1 MIHGPNSGLGVRCRV
16 NDSRSDEYLQT
27 PNRERSGMT
36 ESSHPLMRLL
46 SHLRHYRSMVLLASL
61 CSVLNK
67 VWDLAPPVLIGMA
80 IDVVATREDSFLA
93 QMGYPDVY
101 DQLYILTGFTVV
113 IWVLESMFQYFYA
126 VLWRNLAQTAQHE
139 LRMSAYTHIQNLEM
153 QWYSEQSTGGLMA
166 IMNDDVNQLERFL
179 DQGATDLLHV
189 ATTIIVVGAIMIS
202 VAPEVALLAILP
214 VPIIVTG
221 SFIYQRKIGERY
233 TKVRGKVADLNA
245 LLNNNLHGITTIKSF
260 TAEDREVERVSAA
273 STSYRDANKEAIR
286 LSASFVPIIRMAIL
300 FAFTANMLVG
310 GWFALDG
317 RIGLGAYSVIVF
329 ITQRLLWPLTRL
341 GETFDLYQRAM
352 ASTSRVLDLLDTEIG
367 IVEGETRLDSVRG
380 EIEFSD
386 VGFSYPNREV
396 VLNDIDLT
404 VPAGK
409 TVGLVGSTG
418 SGKTTLVRLLL
429 RFHDPDSGIVTLD
442 GHDVRELTLESL
454 RGSIALVSQ
463 TTTLFPGS
471 VRENVRYGDPDA
483 DEQAVIEAARIAE
496 ALSFIEDLPDGWD
509 TDIGEGGHK
518 LSGGQRQRIAIAR
531 AVLKDAP
538 VLVLDEATSNVD
550 NETEAALKRS
560 IERISVGRTTLIIA
574 HRLSTVRNAD
584 VIAVIGEGVISETG
598 THEELLESKG
608 LYSRL
613 WAVQTGEV
621 SA

>member
-1 MIHGPNSGLGVRCRV
+1 M
-16 NDSRSDEYLQT
+16 
-27 PNRERSGMT
+27 
-36 ESSHPLMRLL
+36 
-46 SHLRHYRSMVLLASL
+46 LLASL

-101 DQLYILTGFTVV
+101 DQLYILTGFTVI

-139 LRMSAYTHIQNLEM
+139 LRMSAYTHIQDLEM

-221 SFIYQRKIGERY
+221 SFIYQRKIGVRY

-260 TAEDREVERVSAA
+260 TAEDREVERVSEA

-367 IVEGETRLDSVRG
+367 IVEGETHLDSVRG

-396 VLNDIDLT
+396 VLNNVGLT

-429 RFHDPDSGIVTLD
+429 RFHDPDSGIVKLD

-509 TDIGEGGHK
+509 TDIGEGGHR

-584 VIAVIGEGVISETG
+584 VIAVIGEGAISETG
-598 THEELLESKG
+598 THEELLESNG

-613 WAVQTGEV
+613 WAVQTGEA

>member
-1 MIHGPNSGLGVRCRV
+1 VHDCQP
-16 NDSRSDEYLQT
+16 DEYLQT
-27 PNRERSGMT
+27 PNRKRSDMT

-46 SHLRHYRSMVLLASL
+46 SHLRHYRGLVLLASL

-80 IDVVATREDSFLA
+80 IDVVAAREDSFLA

-101 DQLYILTGFTVV
+101 DQLYILTGITVV

-139 LRMSAYTHIQNLEM
+139 LRMSAYTHIQDLEM
-153 QWYSEQSTGGLMA
+153 QWYSEQSTGSLMA

-189 ATTIIVVGAIMIS
+189 ATTIIVVGAIMVS

-214 VPIIVTG
+214 VPIIVGG
-221 SFIYQRKIGERY
+221 SFIYQRKIGVRY
-233 TKVRGKVADLNA
+233 IKVRGKVADLNA

-317 RIGLGAYSVIVF
+317 RISLGAYSVIVF

-367 IVEGETRLDSVRG
+367 IVEGDTSLDSVRG

-386 VGFSYPNREV
+386 VEFSYPNREV
-396 VLNDIDLT
+396 VLNDVDLT
-404 VPAGK
+404 VSAGK

-429 RFHDPDSGIVTLD
+429 RFHDPDSGTVTLD
-442 GHDVRELTLESL
+442 GHDVRKLTLDSL

-483 DEQAVIEAARIAE
+483 DEAAVIEAARIAE
-496 ALSFIEDLPDGWD
+496 ALSFIEELPDGWD

-584 VIAVIGEGVISETG
+584 VIAVIGEGVISEMG
-598 THEELLESKG
+598 THEELLESSG

-621 SA
+621 TT

>member
-1 MIHGPNSGLGVRCRV
+1 
-16 NDSRSDEYLQT
+16 
-27 PNRERSGMT
+27 MT
-36 ESSHPLMRLL
+36 GSSHPLMRLL
-46 SHLRHYRSMVLLASL
+46 SHLRQHRGTVLLASL
-61 CSVLNK
+61 CSVVNK

-80 IDVVATREDSFLA
+80 IDVVAAREDSFLA
-93 QMGYPDVY
+93 TMGYPDVY
-101 DQLYILTGFTVV
+101 DQLYILTAITVV
-113 IWVLESMFQYFYA
+113 IWVLESLFQYFYA

-139 LRMSAYTHIQNLEM
+139 LRMSAYTHIQDLEM
-153 QWYSEQSTGGLMA
+153 QWYSEQSTGSLMA

-202 VAPEVALLAILP
+202 VAPEVAFLAILP
-214 VPIIVTG
+214 VPVIVAG
-221 SFIYQRKIGERY
+221 SFIYQRRIGVRY

-260 TAEDREVERVSAA
+260 TAEEREVERVEEA
-273 STSYRDANKEAIR
+273 STSYRDANREAIR

-310 GWFALDG
+310 GWFALEG
-317 RIGLGAYSVIVF
+317 RISLGAYSVIVF

-352 ASTSRVLDLLDTEIG
+352 ASTARVLDLLDTEVG
-367 IVEGETRLDSVRG
+367 IVEGDRNLESVRG

-386 VGFSYPNREV
+386 VGFSYPNREI

-418 SGKTTLVRLLL
+418 SGKTTLVRLML
-429 RFHDPDSGIVTLD
+429 RFHDPDSGIVRLD
-442 GHDVRELTLESL
+442 GHDVRELTLDSL
-454 RGSIALVSQ
+454 RGSISLVSQ

-471 VRENVRYGDPDA
+471 VRDNVRYGDPDA
-483 DEQAVIEAARIAE
+483 DDETVVEAARVAE
-496 ALSFIEDLPDGWD
+496 ALSFIEELPDAWD
-509 TDIGEGGHK
+509 TDIGEGGHR

-584 VIAVIGEGVISETG
+584 VIAVIGDGAISETG
-598 THEELLESKG
+598 THEELLERSG

-621 SA
+621 TV

>member
-1 MIHGPNSGLGVRCRV
+1 
-16 NDSRSDEYLQT
+16 
-27 PNRERSGMT
+27 MT

-46 SHLRHYRSMVLLASL
+46 SHLRHHRSIVLLASL

-80 IDVVATREDSFLA
+80 IDVVAAREDSFLA

-101 DQLYILTGFTVV
+101 DQLYILTGITVV

-139 LRMSAYTHIQNLEM
+139 LRMSAYAHIQDLEM

-189 ATTIIVVGAIMIS
+189 ATTIIVVGAIMVS

-221 SFIYQRKIGERY
+221 SFIYQRKIGVRY
-233 TKVRGKVADLNA
+233 IKVRGKVADLNA

-317 RIGLGAYSVIVF
+317 RISLGAYSVIVF

-367 IVEGETRLDSVRG
+367 IVEGETHLDSVRG

-396 VLNDIDLT
+396 VLNDIDLK

-409 TVGLVGSTG
+409 TIGLVGSTG

-442 GHDVRELTLESL
+442 GHDVKELTLESL

-471 VRENVRYGDPDA
+471 VRENVRYGDPNA

-496 ALSFIEDLPDGWD
+496 ALSFIEDLPDGWN
-509 TDIGEGGHK
+509 TDIGEGGHR

-560 IERISVGRTTLIIA
+560 IERISAGRTTLIIA

-598 THEELLESKG
+598 THEELLESNG

>member
-1 MIHGPNSGLGVRCRV
+1 
-16 NDSRSDEYLQT
+16 
-27 PNRERSGMT
+27 
-36 ESSHPLMRLL
+36 
-46 SHLRHYRSMVLLASL
+46 
-61 CSVLNK
+61 
-67 VWDLAPPVLIGMA
+67 MA

-93 QMGYPDVY
+93 KMGYPDVY
-101 DQLYILTGFTVV
+101 EQLYILTAITVV
-113 IWVLESMFQYFYA
+113 IWVLESLFQYFYA

-139 LRMSAYTHIQNLEM
+139 LRMSAYTHIQDLEM
-153 QWYSEQSTGGLMA
+153 QWYSEQSTGSLMA

-189 ATTIIVVGAIMIS
+189 ATTIIVVGAIMVS

-214 VPIIVTG
+214 VPIIVGG
-221 SFIYQRKIGERY
+221 SFIYQRRIGVRY

-260 TAEDREVERVSAA
+260 TAEEREVERVEDA
-273 STSYRDANKEAIR
+273 STSYRDANREAIR

-310 GWFALDG
+310 GWFALEG
-317 RIGLGAYSVIVF
+317 RISLGAYSVIVF

-352 ASTSRVLDLLDTEIG
+352 ASTARVLDLLDTEVG
-367 IVEGETRLDSVRG
+367 IVEGDRNLESVRG

-386 VGFSYPNREV
+386 VGFSYPNREI

-418 SGKTTLVRLLL
+418 SGKTTLVRLML
-429 RFHDPDSGIVTLD
+429 RFHDPDSGTVRLD

-454 RGSIALVSQ
+454 RGSISLVSQ

-471 VRENVRYGDPDA
+471 VRDNVRYGDPDA
-483 DEQAVIEAARIAE
+483 NDETVVEAARVAE
-496 ALSFIEDLPDGWD
+496 ALSFIEELPDAWD
-509 TDIGEGGHK
+509 TDIGEGGHR

-584 VIAVIGEGVISETG
+584 VIAVIGDGAISETG
-598 THEELLESKG
+598 THEELLESSG

-621 SA
+621 TA

>member
-1 MIHGPNSGLGVRCRV
+1 V
-16 NDSRSDEYLQT
+16 
-27 PNRERSGMT
+27 
-36 ESSHPLMRLL
+36 
-46 SHLRHYRSMVLLASL
+46 
-61 CSVLNK
+61 NK

-80 IDVVATREDSFLA
+80 IDVVAAQEDSFLA
-93 QMGYPDVY
+93 QFGYPDVY
-101 DQLYILTGFTVV
+101 DQLYILTGITVV
-113 IWVLESMFQYFYA
+113 VWVLESIFQYIYA

-139 LRMSAYTHIQNLEM
+139 LRMSAYTHIQDLEM
-153 QWYSEQSTGGLMA
+153 QWYSEQSTGSLMA
-166 IMNDDVNQLERFL
+166 ILNDDVNQLERFL

-202 VAPEVALLAILP
+202 VAPEVALLAIMP
-214 VPIIVTG
+214 VPIIVAG
-221 SFIYQRKIGERY
+221 SFIYQRRIGARY
-233 TKVRGKVADLNA
+233 TKVRSKVADLSA
-245 LLNNNLHGITTIKSF
+245 LLNNNLHGIMTIKSF
-260 TAEDREVERVSAA
+260 TAEEREVERVGDA
-273 STSYRDANKEAIR
+273 SVSYREANRDAIR

-317 RIGLGAYSVIVF
+317 RISLGAYSVIVF

-352 ASTSRVLDLLDTEIG
+352 ASTTRVLDLLDTEIG
-367 IVEGETRLDSVRG
+367 IVEGDTELDVVRG
-380 EIEFSD
+380 EIRFSE

-396 VLNDIDLT
+396 VLRGVDFA
-404 VPAGK
+404 VPAGR

-429 RFHDPDSGIVTLD
+429 RFHDPDTGTVSLD
-442 GHDVRELTLESL
+442 GHDVRELTLKSL

-471 VRENVRYGDPDA
+471 VRENVRYGDPQA
-483 DEQAVIEAARIAE
+483 SDEAVVEAARIAE
-496 ALSFIEDLPDGWD
+496 ALGFIEELPDGWE
-509 TDIGEGGHK
+509 TDIGEGGHR

-560 IERISVGRTTLIIA
+560 IDRISEGRTTLIIA

-584 VIAVIGEGVISETG
+584 VIAVIGEGRISETG
-598 THEELLESKG
+598 THEELLESSG

-621 SA
+621 TA

>member
-1 MIHGPNSGLGVRCRV
+1 MA
-16 NDSRSDEYLQT
+16 
-27 PNRERSGMT
+27 

-46 SHLRHYRSMVLLASL
+46 SQLRHHRGTVLLASI
-61 CSVLNK
+61 CSILNK

-80 IDVVATREDSFLA
+80 IDVVAAQEDSFLA
-93 QMGYPDVY
+93 QFGYPDVY
-101 DQLYILTGFTVV
+101 EQLYILTGITVV
-113 IWVLESMFQYFYA
+113 IWVLESIFQYFYA

-139 LRMSAYTHIQNLEM
+139 LRMSAYTHIQDLEM
-153 QWYSEQSTGGLMA
+153 EWYSEQSTGSLMA

-214 VPIIVTG
+214 VPIIVGG
-221 SFIYQRKIGERY
+221 SFIYQRRIAVRY
-233 TKVRGKVADLNA
+233 TKVRGRVADLSA

-260 TAEDREVERVSAA
+260 TAEEREVERVGDA
-273 STSYRDANKEAIR
+273 SMSYREANRDAIR

-310 GWFALDG
+310 GWYALDG
-317 RIGLGAYSVIVF
+317 RISLGAYSVIVF

-352 ASTSRVLDLLDTEIG
+352 ASVTRVLDLLDTKIG
-367 IVEGETRLDSVRG
+367 IVEGETRLESVRG
-380 EIEFSD
+380 EIGFSG
-386 VGFSYPNREV
+386 VGFSYPEREI
-396 VLNDIDLT
+396 VLEGIDFAI
-404 VPAGK
+404 PAGK

-429 RFHDPDSGIVTLD
+429 RFHDPDTGAVTLD
-442 GHDVRELTLESL
+442 GHDIRELTLQSL
-454 RGSIALVSQ
+454 RGSVALVSQ

-471 VRENVRYGDPDA
+471 VRDNVRYGDPDA
-483 DEQAVIEAARIAE
+483 DEAAVVEAARVAE
-496 ALSFIEDLPDGWD
+496 ALGFIEELPYGWE
-509 TDIGEGGHK
+509 TDIGEGGHR

-560 IERISVGRTTLIIA
+560 IETISEGRTTLIIA

-584 VIAVIGEGVISETG
+584 VIAVIGDGRISETG
-598 THEELLESKG
+598 THEELLESSG

-613 WAVQTGEV
+613 WAVQTGE
-621 SA
+621 ATT

>member
-1 MIHGPNSGLGVRCRV
+1 
-16 NDSRSDEYLQT
+16 
-27 PNRERSGMT
+27 
-36 ESSHPLMRLL
+36 MRLL
-46 SHLRHYRSMVLLASL
+46 SHLRQHRSTVLLASL
-61 CSVLNK
+61 CSVVNK

-80 IDVVATREDSFLA
+80 IDVVAAREDSFLA
-93 QMGYPDVY
+93 KMGYPDVY
-101 DQLYILTGFTVV
+101 DQLYILTAITVV
-113 IWVLESMFQYFYA
+113 IWVLESLFQYFYA

-139 LRMSAYTHIQNLEM
+139 LRMSAYTHIQDLEM
-153 QWYSEQSTGGLMA
+153 QWYSEQSTGSLMA

-189 ATTIIVVGAIMIS
+189 ATTIIVVGAIMVS

-214 VPIIVTG
+214 VPIIVAG
-221 SFIYQRKIGERY
+221 SFIYQRRIGVRY

-260 TAEDREVERVSAA
+260 TAEEREVERVEEA
-273 STSYRDANKEAIR
+273 STSYRDANREAIR

-310 GWFALDG
+310 GWFALEG
-317 RIGLGAYSVIVF
+317 RISLGAYSVIVF

-352 ASTSRVLDLLDTEIG
+352 ASTARVLDLLDTEVG
-367 IVEGETRLDSVRG
+367 IVEGDRNLESVRG

-386 VGFSYPNREV
+386 VGFSYPNREI

-418 SGKTTLVRLLL
+418 SGKTTLVRLML
-429 RFHDPDSGIVTLD
+429 RFHDPDSGIVRLD
-442 GHDVRELTLESL
+442 GHDVRELTLDSL
-454 RGSIALVSQ
+454 RGSISLVSQ

-471 VRENVRYGDPDA
+471 VRDNVRYGDPDA
-483 DEQAVIEAARIAE
+483 DDETVVEAARVAE
-496 ALSFIEDLPDGWD
+496 ALSFIEELPDAWD
-509 TDIGEGGHK
+509 TDIGEGGHR

-584 VIAVIGEGVISETG
+584 VIAVIGEGAISETG
-598 THEELLESKG
+598 THEELLERSG

-621 SA
+621 TV

>member
-1 MIHGPNSGLGVRCRV
+1 MAG
-16 NDSRSDEYLQT
+16 
-27 PNRERSGMT
+27 
-36 ESSHPLMRLL
+36 SSHPLMRLL
-46 SHLRHYRSMVLLASL
+46 SQLRHHRSTVLLASI
-61 CSVLNK
+61 CSVVNK

-80 IDVVATREDSFLA
+80 IDVVATQEDSFLA
-93 QMGYPDVY
+93 QFGYPDVY
-101 DQLYILTGFTVV
+101 DQLYILTGITVV
-113 IWVLESMFQYFYA
+113 VWVLESIFQYIYA

-139 LRMSAYTHIQNLEM
+139 LRMSAYTHIQDLEM
-153 QWYSEQSTGGLMA
+153 QWYSEQSTGSLMA
-166 IMNDDVNQLERFL
+166 ILNDDVNQLERFL

-202 VAPEVALLAILP
+202 VAPEVALLAIMP
-214 VPIIVTG
+214 VPIIVAG
-221 SFIYQRKIGERY
+221 SFIYQRRIGARY
-233 TKVRGKVADLNA
+233 TKVRSKVADLSA
-245 LLNNNLHGITTIKSF
+245 LLNNNLHGIMTIKSF
-260 TAEDREVERVSAA
+260 TAEEREVERVGDA
-273 STSYRDANKEAIR
+273 SVSYREANRDAIR

-317 RIGLGAYSVIVF
+317 RISLGAYSVIVF

-352 ASTSRVLDLLDTEIG
+352 ASTTRVLDLLDTEIG
-367 IVEGETRLDSVRG
+367 IVEGDTELDVVRG
-380 EIEFSD
+380 EIRFSE

-396 VLNDIDLT
+396 VLRGVDFA
-404 VPAGK
+404 VPAGR

-429 RFHDPDSGIVTLD
+429 RFHDPDTGTVSLD
-442 GHDVRELTLESL
+442 GHDVRELTLKSL

-471 VRENVRYGDPDA
+471 VRENVRYGDPQA
-483 DEQAVIEAARIAE
+483 SDEAVVEAARIAE
-496 ALSFIEDLPDGWD
+496 ALGFIEELPDGWE
-509 TDIGEGGHK
+509 TDIGEGGHR

-560 IERISVGRTTLIIA
+560 IDRISEGRTTLIIA

-584 VIAVIGEGVISETG
+584 VIAVIGEGRISETG
-598 THEELLESKG
+598 THEELLESSG

-621 SA
+621 VA

>member
-1 MIHGPNSGLGVRCRV
+1 
-16 NDSRSDEYLQT
+16 
-27 PNRERSGMT
+27 
-36 ESSHPLMRLL
+36 MRLL
-46 SHLRHYRSMVLLASL
+46 SHLRQHRGTVLLASL
-61 CSVLNK
+61 CSVVNK

-80 IDVVATREDSFLA
+80 IDVVAAREDSFLA
-93 QMGYPDVY
+93 TMGYPDVY
-101 DQLYILTGFTVV
+101 DQLYILTAITVV
-113 IWVLESMFQYFYA
+113 IWVLESLFQYFYA

-139 LRMSAYTHIQNLEM
+139 LRMSAYTHIQDLEM
-153 QWYSEQSTGGLMA
+153 QWYSEQSTGSLMA

-202 VAPEVALLAILP
+202 VAPEVAFLAILP
-214 VPIIVTG
+214 VPVIVAG
-221 SFIYQRKIGERY
+221 SFIYQRRIGVRY

-260 TAEDREVERVSAA
+260 TAEEREVERVEEA
-273 STSYRDANKEAIR
+273 STSYRDANREAIR

-310 GWFALDG
+310 GWFALEG
-317 RIGLGAYSVIVF
+317 RISLGAYSVIVF

-352 ASTSRVLDLLDTEIG
+352 ASTARVLDLLDTEVG
-367 IVEGETRLDSVRG
+367 IVEGDRNLESVRG

-386 VGFSYPNREV
+386 VGFSYPNREI

-418 SGKTTLVRLLL
+418 SGKTTLVRLML
-429 RFHDPDSGIVTLD
+429 RFHDPDSGIVRLD
-442 GHDVRELTLESL
+442 GHDVRELTLDSL
-454 RGSIALVSQ
+454 RGSISLVSQ

-471 VRENVRYGDPDA
+471 VRDNVRYGDPDA
-483 DEQAVIEAARIAE
+483 DDETVVEAARVAE
-496 ALSFIEDLPDGWD
+496 ALSFIEELPDAWD
-509 TDIGEGGHK
+509 TDIGEGGHR

-584 VIAVIGEGVISETG
+584 VIAVIGDGAISETG
-598 THEELLESKG
+598 THEELLERSG

-621 SA
+621 TA

>member
-1 MIHGPNSGLGVRCRV
+1 MHDCQP
-16 NDSRSDEYLQT
+16 DEYLQT
-27 PNRERSGMT
+27 PNRKRSDMT

-46 SHLRHYRSMVLLASL
+46 SHLRHYRGLVLLASL

-80 IDVVATREDSFLA
+80 IDVVAAREDSFLA

-101 DQLYILTGFTVV
+101 DQLYILTGITVV

-139 LRMSAYTHIQNLEM
+139 LRMSAYTHIQDLEM
-153 QWYSEQSTGGLMA
+153 QWYSEQSTGSLMA

-189 ATTIIVVGAIMIS
+189 ATTIIVVGAIMVS

-214 VPIIVTG
+214 VPIIVGG
-221 SFIYQRKIGERY
+221 SFIYQRKIGVRY

-317 RIGLGAYSVIVF
+317 RISLGAYSVIVF

-367 IVEGETRLDSVRG
+367 IVEGDTSLDSVRG

-386 VGFSYPNREV
+386 VEFSYPNREV
-396 VLNDIDLT
+396 VLNDVDLT
-404 VPAGK
+404 VSAGK

-429 RFHDPDSGIVTLD
+429 RFHDPDSGTVTLD
-442 GHDVRELTLESL
+442 GHDVRELTLDSL

-471 VRENVRYGDPDA
+471 VRENVRYGDPEA
-483 DEQAVIEAARIAE
+483 DEVAVIEAARIAE
-496 ALSFIEDLPDGWD
+496 ALSFIEELPDGWD
-509 TDIGEGGHK
+509 TDIGEGGHR

-584 VIAVIGEGVISETG
+584 VIAVIGEGVISEMG
-598 THEELLESKG
+598 THEELLESSG

-621 SA
+621 TA

>member
-1 MIHGPNSGLGVRCRV
+1 
-16 NDSRSDEYLQT
+16 
-27 PNRERSGMT
+27 MT

-46 SHLRHYRSMVLLASL
+46 SQLRHHRGTVLLASI
-61 CSVLNK
+61 CSILNK

-80 IDVVATREDSFLA
+80 IDVVAAQEDSFLA
-93 QMGYPDVY
+93 QFGYPDVY
-101 DQLYILTGFTVV
+101 EQLYILTGITVV
-113 IWVLESMFQYFYA
+113 IWVLESIFQYFYA

-139 LRMSAYTHIQNLEM
+139 LRMSAYTHIQDLEM
-153 QWYSEQSTGGLMA
+153 EWYSEQSTGSLMA

-214 VPIIVTG
+214 VPIIVGG
-221 SFIYQRKIGERY
+221 SFIYQRRIAVRY
-233 TKVRGKVADLNA
+233 TKVRGKVADLSA

-260 TAEDREVERVSAA
+260 TAEEREVERVGDA
-273 STSYRDANKEAIR
+273 SMAYREANRDAIR

-310 GWFALDG
+310 GWYALDG
-317 RIGLGAYSVIVF
+317 RISLGAYSVIVF

-352 ASTSRVLDLLDTEIG
+352 ASVTRVLDLLDTKIG
-367 IVEGETRLDSVRG
+367 IVEGETRLESVRG
-380 EIEFSD
+380 EIGFSG
-386 VGFSYPNREV
+386 VGFSYPEREI
-396 VLNDIDLT
+396 VLEGIDFAI
-404 VPAGK
+404 PAGK

-429 RFHDPDSGIVTLD
+429 RFHDPDTGAVTLD
-442 GHDVRELTLESL
+442 GHDIRELTLQSL
-454 RGSIALVSQ
+454 RGSVALVSQ

-471 VRENVRYGDPDA
+471 VRDNVRYGDPDA
-483 DEQAVIEAARIAE
+483 DEAAVVEAARVAE
-496 ALSFIEDLPDGWD
+496 ALGFIEELPYGWE
-509 TDIGEGGHK
+509 TDIGEGGHR

-560 IERISVGRTTLIIA
+560 IETISEGRTTLIIA

-584 VIAVIGEGVISETG
+584 VIAVIGDGRISETG
-598 THEELLESKG
+598 THEELLESSG

-613 WAVQTGEV
+613 WAVQTGE
-621 SA
+621 ATT